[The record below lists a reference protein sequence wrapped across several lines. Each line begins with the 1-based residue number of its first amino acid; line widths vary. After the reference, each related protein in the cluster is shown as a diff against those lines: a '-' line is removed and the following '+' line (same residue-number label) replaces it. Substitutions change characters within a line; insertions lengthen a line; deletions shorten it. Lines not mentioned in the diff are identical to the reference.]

1 MINLVLVD
9 DSAIIRKSL
18 QTIVEQDREI
28 KVIGN
33 AANGKTAAALCAS
46 LRPDLVLMDIRM
58 PVCDGVEGTR
68 LIKQL
73 NRAIKV
79 LILTIFNDDAY
90 IAAAIRHGADGY
102 LLKDTEDT
110 VLLAAIKNVIKGYTI
125 LQASAFEKLKAQ
137 YIIEDNNINHNP
149 NPDFDLTS
157 REQDI
162 IKLIVDG
169 FSNKEI
175 ASKLGIAEGTTRN
188 HISQLL
194 EKLHLADRTQL
205 AVFAIKH
212 TLV

>member
-1 MINLVLVD
+1 MINLLIVD

-33 AANGKTAAALCAS
+33 AANGKTAAVLCAS

-73 NRAIKV
+73 NRTIKV
-79 LILTIFNDDAY
+79 LILTIFNDDDY
-90 IAAAIRHGADGY
+90 IATAVRHGADGY

-110 VLLAAIKNVIKGYTI
+110 VLIAAIKNVMKGYAV

-137 YIIEDNNINHNP
+137 YSIEDNSINHSQHM
-149 NPDFDLTS
+149 DLDLTG

-188 HISQLL
+188 HISLLL

-205 AVFAIKH
+205 AVFAIKN